1 MFVCD
6 ACGNETTKWEG
17 RCGACGEWNTI
28 KQFRESSGSGP
39 KQKSAK
45 RGPKTVWQKAGD
57 IASDESDRLKTG
69 TAELDHVLGGGL
81 ARGSVTLLSGEPGI
95 GKSTLLLHL
104 AGKILEKILYVA
116 GEETLSQ
123 IKNRIVRLGIPM
135 EHLFLSRETNV
146 EELDALLA
154 ESDAKII
161 FIDSIQNLWDPSI
174 SNSPGGMAQ
183 LRTSTARLVEA
194 AKREGKTVVAT
205 GHINKTGEV
214 AGPKLIEHLV
224 DATLL
229 MDREDG
235 LGEIQDLRVIRP
247 LKNRFGPTDTAGVF
261 LMNEKGLAPYE
272 RSEKLHEAT
281 PPHAGSALY
290 PHFIGKRLFFAEIEA
305 LAVRAESSIPRR
317 SSEGIGIN
325 RLLRLAAILQK
336 YAGVDLGSVDLY
348 VNVSGGIRNEDVHM
362 DLAILAAI
370 YSSLR
375 LIPLPR
381 SWLFL
386 GEVGLSGRI
395 KAIRDAETRAR
406 EIGAFGPYEILGF
419 GQKRNLGDIPSLVA
433 LLQSIPKPKTGP
445 AI

>member
-1 MFVCD
+1 
-6 ACGNETTKWEG
+6 
-17 RCGACGEWNTI
+17 
-28 KQFRESSGSGP
+28 
-39 KQKSAK
+39 
-45 RGPKTVWQKAGD
+45 
-57 IASDESDRLKTG
+57 
-69 TAELDHVLGGGL
+69 
-81 ARGSVTLLSGEPGI
+81 
-95 GKSTLLLHL
+95 
-104 AGKILEKILYVA
+104 
-116 GEETLSQ
+116 
-123 IKNRIVRLGIPM
+123 
-135 EHLFLSRETNV
+135 V
-146 EELDALLA
+146 EELDALF
-154 ESDAKII
+154 EETEAKII
-161 FIDSIQNLWDPSI
+161 FVDSIQNLWDPSI

-229 MDREDG
+229 MDREEG

-261 LMNEKGLAPYE
+261 LMNEKGLVPYE
-272 RSEKLHEAT
+272 RSEKFPETSASH
-281 PPHAGSALY
+281 PGSSLY
-290 PHFIGKRLFFAEIEA
+290 PHFIGKRLFFSEIEA
-305 LAVRAESSIPRR
+305 LAVRSESSIPRR
-317 SSEGIGIN
+317 SSEGIGLN

-336 YAGVDLGSVDLY
+336 YAGVDLGGVDLY
-348 VNVSGGIRNEDVHM
+348 VNVSGGIRSEDVHM

-381 SWLFL
+381 PWLFL

-406 EIGAFGPYEILGF
+406 EISAIGPYEIVGL
-419 GQKRNLGDIPSLVA
+419 GQKRNLADIPALVA
-433 LLQSIPKPKTGP
+433 LLQSIHTSKT
-445 AI
+445 AASI